1 MAGAGGGK
9 LALGGMALAV
19 SLAILTGADHRIEA
33 ALVDASP
40 AWLTDL
46 TTRY

>member
-1 MAGAGGGK
+1 V
-9 LALGGMALAV
+9 LLVLGML
-19 SLAILTGADHRIEA
+19 ILTGADKRLERL
-33 ALVDASP
+33 LVEHSP